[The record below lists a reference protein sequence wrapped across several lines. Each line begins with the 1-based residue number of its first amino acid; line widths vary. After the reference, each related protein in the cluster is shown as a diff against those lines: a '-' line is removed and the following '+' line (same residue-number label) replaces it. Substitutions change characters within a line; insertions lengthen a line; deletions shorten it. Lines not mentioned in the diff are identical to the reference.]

1 MSWNKVHIDVG
12 GETVNAYLKHD
23 ESQLECKNII
33 EVGDSIKVNKKE
45 YIVLSSYVE
54 YTKDSLIINLAKAS
68 KPKKKEKKSDDK
80 QTKRWNHT

>member
-45 YIVLSSYVE
+45 YIVLSSSVE

-80 QTKRWNHT
+80 QTKG